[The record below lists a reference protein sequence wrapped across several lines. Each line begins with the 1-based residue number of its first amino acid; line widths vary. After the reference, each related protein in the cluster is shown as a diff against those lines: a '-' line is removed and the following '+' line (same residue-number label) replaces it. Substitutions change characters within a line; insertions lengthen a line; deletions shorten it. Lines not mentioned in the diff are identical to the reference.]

1 MDDLEVLKK
10 WRRNIPDLFH
20 GKFRKQWDK
29 AISKKS
35 MRAALNAKCAD
46 CMCWQNTGI
55 KRCDIITCPL
65 WQYRPLQ
72 DKDSKKHAE
81 KIRGYIVEIVKP
93 PVEGVPEK

>member
-10 WRRNIPDLFH
+10 WRRNIPDMFH

-46 CMCWQNTGI
+46 ACAGRTRRLSGVILSLVLCGSTGHYRTRTLRVGQKLSGDMCQ
-55 KRCDIITCPL
+55 KSP
-65 WQYRPLQ
+65 
-72 DKDSKKHAE
+72 E
-81 KIRGYIVEIVKP
+81 P
-93 PVEGVPEK
+93 P